1 MSAYRVNTVITGLGG
16 SPYFSTH
23 WLDKVTVGTA
33 SDAAQAVGSFWDAL
47 TNAMVDDVAWQVENT
62 VVEYSTP
69 DTPITAHTVSTPP
82 AGAGSGIEDA
92 LPLAAQGM
100 IRWQTGA
107 YHNNRRVQGR
117 TFVPGPPEG
126 SNTPQGTVSVGYQGG
141 VENAAAILVSA
152 GIVVA
157 SRAANQFF
165 PVGAAQ
171 VWDQWAVL
179 RSRRD

>member
-1 MSAYRVNTVITGLGG
+1 MSAYRVNTVLTGLGG

-23 WLDKVTVGTA
+23 WLDAVTVGNA
-33 SDAAQAVGSFWDAL
+33 ADAADAVGDFWIAL
-47 TNAMVDDVAWQVENT
+47 TNAMVNDVFWQVENT

-69 DTPITAHTVSTPP
+69 DTPITAHTVGAPP
-82 AGAGSGIEDA
+82 AGQGAGVEDP

-126 SNTPQGTVSVGYQGG
+126 SNTAQGTVSVGYQSG
-141 VENAAAILVSA
+141 VEVAADILVTR

-157 SRAANQFF
+157 SRAANQFY